1 MKWVRTLFWSLLL
14 SIFISYGTFASD
26 ILQLYSEE
34 GKYGY
39 VNAVGEVVIEATYL
53 FAAPFNDLGLALV
66 TQDVAQNG
74 WPYENGYIDTTG
86 TVVVPLLYQQLGDFS
101 EGLATAQ
108 KEGKW
113 GYISLDGS
121 VVIDFIYEEVSD
133 FSQGKAVVKL
143 NGVASVMER
152 PDWERSTLSLSEAD
166 YIMLASAEAYL
177 TYLETVFEQRE
188 LSEFNQADYVLL
200 ERFLE
205 KLTTKMPVLNAK
217 IEGTNIYILND
228 SYYNVRSVSR
238 EVVQHL
244 EELFEE
250 YDIAVSTG
258 MERLLS
264 LMYQGIA
271 NVTYE
276 GVSVPTYSDVSYT
289 IATFPVPY
297 FNPNLYENYTSITEF
312 TTYLRKQL
320 EELQGVTPNT
330 SGAESLVQFLNDMYF
345 TLEPLHLKAW
355 FNQVEI
361 GTEKQKTFFTTTY
374 DVVAHVNSILA
385 EYNILLFEDL
395 ANPLTILVDGIN
407 QSKPV
412 RFTIHPDYLNS
423 HMNLVEGLRV
433 FVGNQGQG
441 VYLPATELQYL
452 FNMYGTLCFEIFYDD
467 TNTVHL
473 TLLREEGKTECAQ
486 YGALIYITMPT
497 ETPTETVYATIQNQQ
512 PLANWGGIQKDDG
525 TITFGTWYSG
535 EYVLKDTVISM
546 GDIQTLSKDVQEKI
560 QFMVSK
566 GFFEVEEGYFYPD
579 EPLTRVQL
587 VTTLVKMFFVQ
598 DSKATSS
605 FRDVNAST
613 DAYPFVSAAYQ
624 AGIVTPYSDNSFRG
638 STLMTQEELVR
649 FLAST
654 LSQQKGY
661 TTTGISEETI
671 TVFLD
676 YEDISESY
684 ISDVALAIEHKL
696 VSTGGYFFP
705 TSVVTRS
712 EAVEYL
718 YDLYYALYDSVEQD
732 TTFSTITQ
740 GRKVPLVAI
749 SILFVVVLLYIIGRK
764 IKERLEIS
772 NDFKRRVQRMPTR
785 GKKSKS
791 NLNRNLDLDLD
802 LDNIDLR
809 DYEEY

>member
-1 MKWVRTLFWSLLL
+1 MKWVRTQFLSLLL
-14 SIFISYGTFASD
+14 SVFISYGTFANETV
-26 ILQLYSEE
+26 QLYHED

-39 VNAVGEVVIEATYL
+39 VNADGEVVVEATYL

-121 VVIDFIYEEVSD
+121 VVIDFIYDEVSD
-133 FSQGKAVVKL
+133 FNQGKAVVKL
-143 NGVASVMER
+143 NGVASVIER
-152 PDWERSTLSLSEAD
+152 PEWERSTLSLSEAD
-166 YIMLASAEAYL
+166 YIMLASADAYL
-177 TYLETVFEQRE
+177 TYLETVFQQRE

-205 KLTTKMPVLNAK
+205 KLMMKMPVLNAK
-217 IEGTNIYILND
+217 IEGTNVYILND

-238 EVVQHL
+238 EAVQHL

-250 YDIAVSTG
+250 YDMAVSTD

-276 GVSVPTYSDVSYT
+276 GVPVPTYRDVSYT

-297 FNPNLYENYTSITEF
+297 FNPNLYKNYTTITEF

-320 EELQGVTPNT
+320 DELQGMSPNT
-330 SGAESLVQFLNDMYF
+330 SGAESLVQFLNDMYL

-361 GTEKQKTFFTTTY
+361 GTEKQKEEFKTVY
-374 DVVAHVNSILA
+374 DVVAQVNSILA
-385 EYNILLFEDL
+385 EYNILLFESI
-395 ANPLTILVDGIN
+395 ANPFTILVDGVN
-407 QSKPV
+407 HSKPV

-423 HMNLVEGLRV
+423 YMNLVEGLHI

-441 VYLPATELQYL
+441 VYLPATELQHL
-452 FNMYGTLCFEIFYDD
+452 FHVYGTLCFDILYDE
-467 TNTVHL
+467 TNTVQL
-473 TLLREEGKTECAQ
+473 TLRKEEDKTEYAQ
-486 YGALIYITMPT
+486 YGALIYITVPT
-497 ETPTETVYATIQNQQ
+497 ETPTATVYATIPNQQ
-512 PLANWGGIQKDDG
+512 LEANWGGIPKDDG

-535 EYVLKDTVISM
+535 EYELKDTEISM
-546 GDIQTLSKDVQEKI
+546 GDIQTLSEETQEKI

-566 GFFEVEEGYFYPD
+566 GFFEVEEGYFYPE

-598 DSKATSS
+598 DSRATSQ
-605 FRDVNAST
+605 FRDVNAT
-613 DAYPFVSAAYQ
+613 TEAYPFVSAAYQ

-638 STLMTQEELVR
+638 NTLLTQEELVH
-649 FLAST
+649 FVAST
-654 LSQQKGY
+654 LSQRKGY
-661 TTTGISEETI
+661 KTTGSSEETI
-671 TVFLD
+671 TAFLD

-696 VSTGGYFFP
+696 VSAGGYFLP
-705 TSVVTRS
+705 TSVVTRR

-718 YDLYYALYDSVEQD
+718 YDLYYNLYDSPVQD
-732 TTFSTITQ
+732 ASFSVITHGQ
-740 GRKVPLVAI
+740 KVPLLAI
-749 SILFVVVLLYIIGRK
+749 CLLVTVILIYIIARK
-764 IKERLEIS
+764 IKERLEIA

-785 GKKSKS
+785 RKKSKS

-802 LDNIDLR
+802 NIDLR